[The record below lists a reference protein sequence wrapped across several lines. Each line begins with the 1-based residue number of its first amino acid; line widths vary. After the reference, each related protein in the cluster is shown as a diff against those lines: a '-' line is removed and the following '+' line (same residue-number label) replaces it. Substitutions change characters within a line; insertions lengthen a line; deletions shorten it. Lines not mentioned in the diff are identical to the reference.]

1 MKITHFVLPP
11 ETELNIKAERSIL
24 YGRWAFVFLMLIAAL
39 LAGNIYTSSVIT
51 ILSVAAGYLCFLELM
66 FGYKMFQRYL
76 PIVSSICDI
85 VLITWTI
92 HEFGRFFEGLYYAV
106 ILVNALR
113 YGMKECFYSASAVSF
128 VYILTGVY
136 YLIKSPNREWS
147 VQSIFIHVFVFC
159 LIAFFAGSLANLRQ
173 SEKKRATKF
182 QELDQ
187 NKSDLLSIMSHELR
201 TPLSMIKAAV
211 DILMEGKPGPFN
223 QVQQKFLSTISTSCE
238 RLINIVEDILARVR
252 VEEAWL
258 KMKPRY
264 VDIRPIFKKT
274 INEITP
280 LISQRNQKIKF
291 EFPRILSKVEVDE
304 NWLQQ
309 VIINL
314 IYNASK
320 FTSAG
325 RNILVTLKD
334 GDQYVFVSVS
344 DEGVGISEEASEHI
358 FERYFQKSNIPY
370 KAFSGVGLGLSIVK
384 EVIEKHGGRV
394 YVGGMMGKGSTFSFA
409 LPKKRLRL
417 NPEI

>member
-1 MKITHFVLPP
+1 MKINHFLLPS
-11 ETELNIKAERSIL
+11 ETELHVKTERSIL
-24 YGRWAFVFLMLIAAL
+24 YGHWAFMILMLIAAIL
-39 LAGNIYTSSVIT
+39 TGNIYTSSVVI
-51 ILSVAAGYLCFLELM
+51 ILSVSVGYLSFLELM
-66 FGYKMFQRYL
+66 FRFKKLLGYL
-76 PIVSSICDI
+76 PIISSLGDI
-85 VLITWTI
+85 MIITWII
-92 HEFGRFFEGLYYAV
+92 HDFGRFFEGLYYAV

-113 YGMKECFYSASAVSF
+113 YGMKECFYSALAVSF
-128 VYILTGVY
+128 VYILMGTY
-136 YLIKSPNREWS
+136 HLRESSNKEWS
-147 VQSIFIHVFVFC
+147 IKSIFIHVLVFF
-159 LIAFFAGSLANLRQ
+159 LIAYFAGSLASLRQ
-173 SEKKRATKF
+173 SEKKRAIKF

-187 NKSDLLSIMSHELR
+187 KKSDLLSIMSHELR

-223 QVQQKFLSTISTSCE
+223 QVQQNFLSTISTSCE

-280 LISQRNQKIKF
+280 LISQKNQKIKF

-309 VIINL
+309 VMINL

-320 FTSAG
+320 FTSVG

-370 KAFSGVGLGLSIVK
+370 KPFSGVGLGLSIVK